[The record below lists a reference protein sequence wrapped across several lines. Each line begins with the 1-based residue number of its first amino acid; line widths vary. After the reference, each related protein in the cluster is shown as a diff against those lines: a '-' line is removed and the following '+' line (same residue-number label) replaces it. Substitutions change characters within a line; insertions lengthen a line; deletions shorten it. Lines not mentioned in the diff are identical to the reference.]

1 MKQATC
7 SRCKASF
14 PLRNTFAYNGQSY
27 CESCAPTIARE
38 AKDVGQTATFTRNVD
53 GSVCALCGAENPS
66 GTDFAFRKKLPF
78 CEKCGPQVERWPYPT
93 WLKLSLAGLVL
104 LLAASLIHGRTYFH
118 AGREMYLG
126 ERLVK
131 QSKYAEA
138 VPHLKEAVRIAPDSD
153 KAVLLLAKAA
163 LKIGDVQTASKALQG
178 HEEGKFENGQDA
190 DFLELKALWDRAMG
204 AMKKANDAG
213 KLAQEGGKD
222 VEAAKLFRQAAAEYP
237 ESKEMA
243 AAIPYFDEGAAFEQ
257 KDYDKFLALAQEV
270 FAKTPTASNVAT
282 IASGWACKYA
292 ASGNAQFKDEA
303 EQFLTKAQQMAQS
316 DPEEMKRLEEYMPRI
331 RHRIDSREVITK
343 QEYDKRFRSNE
354 KEKK

>member
-14 PLRNTFAYNGQSY
+14 PLQNTFAYNGQSY

-53 GSVCALCGAENPS
+53 GSVCALCGAENPAGS
-66 GTDFAFRKKLPF
+66 DFPFRKKLPF
-78 CEKCGPQVERWPYPT
+78 CEKCGPRVERWPYPA

-126 ERLVK
+126 ERCVK
-131 QSKYAEA
+131 QSKFAEA
-138 VPHLKEAVRIAPDSD
+138 VPHLKEAVRIAPASD

-163 LKIGDVQTASKALQG
+163 LKVGDVGTAAKALQG
-178 HEEGKFENGQDA
+178 HDEGRFENGQDA
-190 DFLELKALWDRAMG
+190 DFLEMKSLWERATR

-213 KLAQEGGKD
+213 KLAEAGGKD
-222 VEAAKLFRQAAAEYP
+222 VEADKLFRQAVAEYP

-243 AAIPYFDEGAAFEQ
+243 AAVPYFDEGAAFEQ

-270 FAKTPTASNVAT
+270 FAKTPNASNAAT
-282 IASGWACKYA
+282 IASAWACRYA
-292 ASGNAQFKDEA
+292 ASGNVQFKDEA

-316 DPEEMKRLEEYMPRI
+316 DPEEMKRLEEYLPRI

-343 QEYDKRFRSNE
+343 QEYDKRFRSKE
-354 KEKK
+354 KEKN

>member
-1 MKQATC
+1 M
-7 SRCKASF
+7 
-14 PLRNTFAYNGQSY
+14 
-27 CESCAPTIARE
+27 
-38 AKDVGQTATFTRNVD
+38 
-53 GSVCALCGAENPS
+53 
-66 GTDFAFRKKLPF
+66 
-78 CEKCGPQVERWPYPT
+78 ERWPYPA
-93 WLKLSLAGLVL
+93 WLKLSLGGLVL
-104 LLAASLIHGRTYFH
+104 LLAASLIHGKTYFH
-118 AGREMYLG
+118 AGREMFLG

-138 VPHLKEAVRIAPDSD
+138 VPHLQEAVRIAPGSD

-222 VEAAKLFRQAAAEYP
+222 VEAAKLFRQAVAEYP

-270 FAKTPTASNVAT
+270 FSKTPTASNVAT
-282 IASGWACKYA
+282 IASAWACKYA
-292 ASGNAQFKDEA
+292 ASGNVQFKDEA
-303 EQFLTKAQQMAQS
+303 EQFLAKAQQMAQS
-316 DPEEMKRLEEYMPRI
+316 DPEEMKRLEEYLPRI
-331 RHRIDSREVITK
+331 RHRIDSREIITK
-343 QEYDKRFRSNE
+343 QEYDKRFRS
-354 KEKK
+354 KEKDKK